1 MTVVVTNDDGVDSP
15 GIHVLAALLRSLGH
29 EPVVVAPA
37 RDMSGASAAIGKI
50 ELDVPTQV
58 RRVTLPPPAA
68 DIPAYAVEG
77 PPGRAALLAARR
89 GIDDVEPS
97 LVVSGINAGTNTG
110 QAILHSG
117 TVGAALT
124 GASFGLSGLAVSL
137 AVTDPM
143 PWDAVEPWLAEALE
157 LLAAAPPAT
166 VLNVNVPATP
176 RKGENGSLRWAT
188 LDRFGSFRVS
198 VAERRESLVQL
209 EYRSTDADLDPSS
222 DTALVDA
229 GIATVTAIEGIRAV
243 PPEQIPFAEPRPAP
257 EARLASGPRGEARA
271 EPADG

>member
-77 PPGRAALLAARR
+77 PPGLAALLAARR

-97 LVVSGINAGTNTG
+97 LVVSGVNAGTNTG
-110 QAILHSG
+110 QAILHSDG
-117 TVGAALT
+117 RRSADGCQLRALGA
-124 GASFGLSGLAVSL
+124 
-137 AVTDPM
+137 
-143 PWDAVEPWLAEALE
+143 
-157 LLAAAPPAT
+157 
-166 VLNVNVPATP
+166 
-176 RKGENGSLRWAT
+176 
-188 LDRFGSFRVS
+188 
-198 VAERRESLVQL
+198 RREPRRH
-209 EYRSTDADLDPSS
+209 RSDAL
-222 DTALVDA
+222 
-229 GIATVTAIEGIRAV
+229 GRGRAV
-243 PPEQIPFAEPRPAP
+243 
-257 EARLASGPRGEARA
+257 AR
-271 EPADG
+271 